1 MKQNKFPIYIA
12 GDRIFSNSQ
21 KALSLQNEK
30 NLGEKTQGK
39 VVYSSFEAFYL
50 VETQKAQAL
59 NTKTNKILKEHELI
73 TILSKNNKDFLT
85 KYQVFRAL
93 KNKGYLVK
101 TGSKFGAEFRV
112 YSRPKNLKDFS
123 DNHPHAKWLVYPIK
137 QSEKSNWNEFISK
150 NRIAHST
157 GKKLLLAIVDSEDN
171 VLFYEVGWM
180 KV

>member
-1 MKQNKFPIYIA
+1 MHQTKFPIYIA

-21 KALSLQNEK
+21 KALEIQNSK
-30 NLGEKTQGK
+30 NLGEKAQGK
-39 VVYSSFEAFYL
+39 VIYSPFEAFFL

-59 NTKTNKILKEHELI
+59 NTKTNKYLKEHELI
-73 TILSKNNKDFLT
+73 TILSKKHKDFQIN
-85 KYQVFRAL
+85 YQVFKAL
-93 KNKGYLVK
+93 KSKGYLVK

-112 YSRPKNLKDFS
+112 Y
-123 DNHPHAKWLVYPIK
+123 DNINSMNKHARWLVYPIK

-171 VLFYEVGWM
+171 VLFYEIDWM
-180 KV
+180 KI

>member
-1 MKQNKFPIYIA
+1 MHQTKFPIYIA
-12 GDRIFSNSQ
+12 GERIFSNSQ
-21 KALSLQNEK
+21 KAQEIQNSK
-30 NLGEKTQGK
+30 NLGEKSQGK
-39 VVYSSFEAFYL
+39 VIYSPFEAFYL
-50 VETQKAQAL
+50 VETQKAETI

-73 TILSKNNKDFLT
+73 TILSKKHKDFLT
-85 KYQVFRAL
+85 KYLVFKAL

-112 YSRPKNLKDFS
+112 Y
-123 DNHPHAKWLVYPIK
+123 DNTNSMNKHARWLVYAIK

-171 VLFYEVGWM
+171 VLFYEVKWM
-180 KV
+180 KM

>member
-1 MKQNKFPIYIA
+1 MNAKFPIYIA
-12 GDRIFSNSQ
+12 EHRIFSNSQ
-21 KALSLQNEK
+21 KAQEIQNSK

-39 VVYSSFEAFYL
+39 VIYSPFEAFFL

-59 NTKTNKILKEHELI
+59 NTKTNKSLKEQELI
-73 TILSKNNKDFLT
+73 TLLSKKNKDFLI
-85 KYQVFRAL
+85 KYLVFKAL
-93 KNKGYLVK
+93 KNKGYIVK

-112 YSRPKNLKDFS
+112 YDKSIKFGSK
-123 DNHPHAKWLVYPIK
+123 HAKYLVYPIK

-171 VLFYEVGWM
+171 VLFYEIDWL

>member
-1 MKQNKFPIYIA
+1 MHQTKFPIYIV

-39 VVYSSFEAFYL
+39 VIYSPFEALYL
-50 VETQKAQAL
+50 AETQKAQAI
-59 NTKTNKILKEHELI
+59 NTKTNKTIKEHELI
-73 TILSKNNKDFLT
+73 TILSKKHKDFLT
-85 KYQVFRAL
+85 KYLVFKAL

-112 YSRPKNLKDFS
+112 Y
-123 DNHPHAKWLVYPIK
+123 DNINSMNKHAKYLVYPIK
-137 QSEKSNWNEFISK
+137 QSEKSDWNEFISK

-157 GKKLLLAIVDSEDN
+157 GKKLLLALVDSEDN
-171 VLFYEVGWM
+171 VLFYEIGWM
-180 KV
+180 KI

>member
-1 MKQNKFPIYIA
+1 MNPKFPVYIA
-12 GDRIFSNSQ
+12 ENRFFSNSQ
-21 KALSLQNEK
+21 KAFSLQNQK
-30 NLGEKTQGK
+30 NLGEKAQGK
-39 VVYSSFEAFYL
+39 VVYSPFEAFFL

-59 NTKTNKILKEHELI
+59 NTKTNKSLKEHELI
-73 TILSKNNKDFLT
+73 TLLSKKHKDFLT

-112 YSRPKNLKDFS
+112 Y
-123 DNHPHAKWLVYPIK
+123 DNKKSINQHARWLVYPIK

-171 VLFYEVGWM
+171 VLFYEISWM
-180 KV
+180 KM